1 MNKRKQMSVK
11 EMWKFCLFQAKGY
24 RILPVILVLGML
36 SGASVVYINSF
47 LYAKILD
54 VLLEEKYQQAATFV
68 VILVV
73 TVMIVSLISKA
84 AEQIFSHYAEP
95 SEEETKKRTAKKA
108 FSMEYEEIEKQET
121 IQKFR
126 RVRQAERGHGGI
138 SEQCIEIY
146 KYFTCCTEVV
156 FASGFVVL
164 LLLQSDWEKESI
176 FRFLIS
182 TGVMIAGFVFVLWL
196 GDKVSERI
204 GKETVIT
211 MHANEK
217 SNALFDYLVNLIVS
231 EQFAQDIRLFQLKE
245 YLINKFQGDV
255 IKKCMALFQRRAKVS
270 GRGNGAV
277 AFALQI
283 LAGITY
289 VYISIKA
296 IAGSVSAGEVLM
308 YAGAIITMMNSIR
321 EMMGA
326 HIEIDYANEYLKS
339 YEEFIHL
346 PNMHY
351 VGTLPIEKRD
361 DNQYE
366 LEFDHVSFCYPGTE
380 TYILKD
386 VSLKFKV
393 GETMALVG
401 MNGAG
406 KTTLIKLL
414 LRFYEPSEG
423 KITLNGIE
431 IGKYDYEEYIKIFA
445 VVFQDFR
452 LYHFPLDENIA
463 GSEKV
468 DKKRV
473 WKVIR
478 QVGLEERVK
487 KMKDGIHTLLYHE
500 TGDGEALSGGEAQKV
515 AIARALYKDAPF
527 VILDEPTAALDPVAE
542 SEIYE
547 NFNELINGKTAIY
560 ISHRMSSCKFCDT
573 IVVLEEGT
581 VAESGNHQTLMEKKG
596 KYFAL
601 YEAQAQYYV
610 KKKAEGGDSEIL

>member
-11 EMWKFCLFQAKGY
+11 EMWKFCFFQAKVY
-24 RILPVILVLGML
+24 RVLPVILVLGMI

-54 VLLEEKYQQAATFV
+54 VILEEKYQQAAAYAG
-68 VILVV
+68 ILVV

-95 SEEETKKRTAKKA
+95 SEEETKKRTAKKV
-108 FSMEYEEIEKQET
+108 FSMEYEEIEKLET

-126 RVRQAERGHGGI
+126 RVRQSERGHGGI
-138 SEQCIEIY
+138 SIQCMAIY
-146 KYFTCCTEVV
+146 NYFTCCMEVA
-156 FASGFVVL
+156 FAGGFVIL

-176 FRFLIS
+176 VQFLLS
-182 TGVMIAGFVFVLWL
+182 TAVMIVGFFFVLWL
-196 GDKVSERI
+196 GSRVSERI
-204 GKETVIT
+204 GQETVAT

-217 SNALFDYLVNLIVS
+217 TNALFEYLDNIIIS
-231 EQFAQDIRLFQLKE
+231 EQFAQDIRLFHLKG
-245 YLINKFQGDV
+245 YLMEKFQGDV
-255 IKKCMALFQRRAKVS
+255 MKQCTALFRRRAKVS
-270 GRGNGAV
+270 GRGNGSV
-277 AFALQI
+277 ALALQI

-289 VYISIKA
+289 VYIALKA

-308 YAGAIITMMNSIR
+308 YAGAIITMMQSIR
-321 EMMGA
+321 EMMGER
-326 HIEIDYANEYLKS
+326 IEIDYSNEYLKT
-339 YEEFIHL
+339 YEEFINL

-366 LEFDHVSFCYPGTE
+366 LKFDHVSFCYPGTE

-386 VSLKFKV
+386 VSLTFQV

-423 KITLNGIE
+423 KITLNGID

-445 VVFQDFR
+445 VVFQDFK

-463 GSEKV
+463 GSDQVEEE
-468 DKKRV
+468 RV

-560 ISHRMSSCKFCDT
+560 ISHRMSSCKFCDR
-573 IVVLEEGT
+573 IVVLEEGRI
-581 VAESGNHQTLMEKKG
+581 AEMGTHQTLMEQKG
-596 KYFAL
+596 KYFEL

-610 KKKAEGGDSEIL
+610 KEETDRKEAENL

>member
-1 MNKRKQMSVK
+1 MSVK

-54 VLLEEKYQQAATFV
+54 VLLEEKYRQAATFV

-138 SEQCIEIY
+138 SEQCMEIY

-217 SNALFDYLVNLIVS
+217 SNALFDYLIDLIVS

-289 VYISIKA
+289 VYIAIKA

-346 PNMHY
+346 PNMH
-351 VGTLPIEKRD
+351 R
-361 DNQYE
+361 
-366 LEFDHVSFCYPGTE
+366 S
-380 TYILKD
+380 
-386 VSLKFKV
+386 
-393 GETMALVG
+393 
-401 MNGAG
+401 
-406 KTTLIKLL
+406 
-414 LRFYEPSEG
+414 
-423 KITLNGIE
+423 
-431 IGKYDYEEYIKIFA
+431 
-445 VVFQDFR
+445 
-452 LYHFPLDENIA
+452 
-463 GSEKV
+463 
-468 DKKRV
+468 
-473 WKVIR
+473 
-478 QVGLEERVK
+478 EERHV
-487 KMKDGIHTLLYHE
+487 
-500 TGDGEALSGGEAQKV
+500 
-515 AIARALYKDAPF
+515 
-527 VILDEPTAALDPVAE
+527 
-542 SEIYE
+542 
-547 NFNELINGKTAIY
+547 
-560 ISHRMSSCKFCDT
+560 
-573 IVVLEEGT
+573 
-581 VAESGNHQTLMEKKG
+581 
-596 KYFAL
+596 
-601 YEAQAQYYV
+601 
-610 KKKAEGGDSEIL
+610 

>member
-138 SEQCIEIY
+138 SEQCMEIY

-164 LLLQSDWEKESI
+164 LLLQSDWEKENI

-289 VYISIKA
+289 VYIAIKA

-326 HIEIDYANEYLKS
+326 HIEIDYSNEYLKS

-431 IGKYDYEEYIKIFA
+431 IGKYDYEEYK
-445 VVFQDFR
+445 DFR
-452 LYHFPLDENIA
+452 
-463 GSEKV
+463 GC
-468 DKKRV
+468 
-473 WKVIR
+473 
-478 QVGLEERVK
+478 
-487 KMKDGIHTLLYHE
+487 
-500 TGDGEALSGGEAQKV
+500 LSGLQ
-515 AIARALYKDAPF
+515 
-527 VILDEPTAALDPVAE
+527 
-542 SEIYE
+542 
-547 NFNELINGKTAIY
+547 
-560 ISHRMSSCKFCDT
+560 
-573 IVVLEEGT
+573 T
-581 VAESGNHQTLMEKKG
+581 VSFSIG
-596 KYFAL
+596 
-601 YEAQAQYYV
+601 
-610 KKKAEGGDSEIL
+610 